1 MEKPLSSYW
10 QKRRLKKVFCLNDF
24 EAIAK
29 RFLPKSIFS
38 YVVSPAETGQ
48 TLRDNFSVFEEIA
61 FVPRVLRNVSERK
74 IQTMLLG
81 QEWSAPFGISPMGIS
96 ALTAYD
102 GDRVLA
108 RSAQSEHIPMVMS
121 GSSLT
126 KLEDVIKI
134 APNSWFQAY
143 LPPTSDRIAA
153 LVDRVAKAGYQTL
166 VVTVDVAVRGSTE
179 HYERAG
185 FVSPIKPNFAF
196 LWEGITHP
204 SWSFGVLL
212 KTLLRSGIPH
222 FENGDSDHPIPV
234 ISKNAVREFSGRS
247 HLDWG
252 AIEKIRAQWQGNL
265 VLKGILHPEDAVC
278 AKNMGVDGII
288 LSNHGGRQLDGAIS
302 PMRVL
307 PAIRS
312 VVGELPL
319 MIDSGFRRGTDVL
332 KALALG
338 ADFVF
343 IGRPFNYAATIGGE
357 AGVCKAIQI
366 LKKELEMALGMLGAC
381 DLRELS
387 QSQLSIKENFFV
399 KFGDIKN

>member
-1 MEKPLSSYW
+1 
-10 QKRRLKKVFCLNDF
+10 
-24 EAIAK
+24 
-29 RFLPKSIFS
+29 
-38 YVVSPAETGQ
+38 
-48 TLRDNFSVFEEIA
+48 
-61 FVPRVLRNVSERK
+61 
-74 IQTMLLG
+74 MLFG

-143 LPPTSDRIAA
+143 LPPTSDRIVA

-222 FENGDSDHPIPV
+222 FENGDSDHPIPI